1 MIKCAYPWMHL
12 NVTISGNITPCCI
25 SFSGDDPQWWHNVK
39 LSDGLYSSEHIKMRN
54 DMRNDIW
61 PKICKICEDTEK
73 EGVIS
78 HREASTKHLD
88 LDIDYNKEPN
98 KLEFLGITFNNICN
112 LGCRM
117 CNPDSSSLLSDE
129 YKKHNEYPIFLTDYN
144 KKEIT
149 TTFKEDEKI
158 KLTKDAIVN
167 GLQILKVTGG
177 EPFASSHFM
186 DLINWCID
194 KGYAKNLSLRITTNG
209 IKFNSVLLN
218 KLLKF
223 KKTRFTI
230 SIDGVNKLFNYIRWP
245 GKWDQVEVSI
255 DMLMNYINK
264 HPDKFTQVQLNVV
277 LQSYNVLQLAD
288 IYNWCTNKGLKF
300 NVDTNFKPR
309 DAEFNVLYLPDSVI
323 DEAINRI
330 KDIDNDKIRAVIK
343 ILCMSNINYKKL
355 NDLLTSTKILDKHR
369 GQDYRNYLD
378 SKMVAVLE
386 MLDI

>member
-1 MIKCAYPWMHL
+1 M
-12 NVTISGNITPCCI
+12 
-25 SFSGDDPQWWHNVK
+25 
-39 LSDGLYSSEHIKMRN
+39 
-54 DMRNDIW
+54 
-61 PKICKICEDTEK
+61 
-73 EGVIS
+73 
-78 HREASTKHLD
+78 
-88 LDIDYNKEPN
+88 
-98 KLEFLGITFNNICN
+98 
-112 LGCRM
+112 
-117 CNPDSSSLLSDE
+117 
-129 YKKHNEYPIFLTDYN
+129 
-144 KKEIT
+144 
-149 TTFKEDEKI
+149 
-158 KLTKDAIVN
+158 
-167 GLQILKVTGG
+167 
-177 EPFASSHFM
+177 
-186 DLINWCID
+186 
-194 KGYAKNLSLRITTNG
+194 
-209 IKFNSVLLN
+209 LLN